1 MTNIYLYRGL
11 ARAAAMRGWIWARLA
26 RESTGADADACR
38 ESARNA
44 FHCARILCG
53 DHVQPR
59 ITR

>member
-11 ARAAAMRGWIWARLA
+11 ARAAAYRGIVRYRLS
-26 RESTGADADACR
+26 RESTGD
-38 ESARNA
+38 ESAAWLQSARAA
-44 FHCARILCG
+44 FRCARILCG